1 MKITD
6 KRIILAS
13 NSPRRR
19 ELLKGLD
26 IDFTVRTVDGIDES
40 YPEDMPAEDV
50 ALFISKKKA
59 EVYRATLCDDELI
72 ITADTVVCIHNKV
85 LGKPQNEEQAQ
96 QMLRTLSGETHLVVT
111 GVTLTTKEKQTA
123 FSAKSRVTFCSLSQ
137 EEISYY
143 VEKYKPLD
151 KAGSYGIQEWIGYVG
166 VEELSGSFFNVMGLP
181 VHRLYKEIKS
191 F

>member
-6 KRIILAS
+6 KRIILSS
-13 NSPRRR
+13 NSPRRQ

-26 IDFTVRTVDGIDES
+26 IDFTIRTIDGVDES
-40 YPEDMPAEDV
+40 YPENMPAEDV

-59 EVYRATLCDDELI
+59 EAYRTTIQDDELV

-85 LGKPQNEEQAQ
+85 LGKPQDEAQAK

-123 FSAKSRVTFCSLSQ
+123 FSAKSSVTFSSLSE

-143 VEKYKPLD
+143 VEKYKPMD

-166 VEELSGSFFNVMGLP
+166 VEQINGSFFNVMGLP